1 MNEYDV
7 FLKLRSD
14 RENAARTYRQREFER
29 EATAI
34 RATKPGW
41 FRLIL
46 NAAARLIVKLI
57 ARRSAPA
64 ASTCPT
70 PPCVETLRAS

>member
-14 RENAARTYRQREFER
+14 RQAAARAYRQREFAR
-29 EATAI
+29 EAADIRTA
-34 RATKPGW
+34 KPGW
-41 FRLIL
+41 FRLVFT
-46 NAAARLIVKLI
+46 AAVHQIVKLT
-57 ARRSAPA
+57 ARRPAPA
-64 ASTCPT
+64 DAACPT